1 VSVGHNLLR
10 AWLLNSFSLS
20 AFVLAAVAANFVWS
34 DSCAAVW
41 AFCLGAGFQK
51 IVRATLVAAGSGFVL
66 FRYAHKS
73 ITPNINSIITK

>member
-20 AFVLAAVAANFVWS
+20 AFVLAAVAANLVWS
-34 DSCAAVW
+34 DSGSAVR
-41 AFCLGAGFQK
+41 AFCLGARFQM
-51 IVRATLVAAGSGFVL
+51 IMRTALVAAGSGFVL

-73 ITPNINSIITK
+73 VTPNKIQ